1 MQPEIVP
8 QNDRLGM
15 VGLSIVE
22 SRKGN
27 KEAKAK
33 DIKRKTVLGLLI
45 ATICAF
51 AVS

>member
-15 VGLSIVE
+15 VGLSIAE

-27 KEAKAK
+27 KEAKTTL
-33 DIKRKTVLGLLI
+33 RV
-45 ATICAF
+45 CAVWHSF
-51 AVS
+51 